1 MMVEEYEIILDAGRP
16 FTYGKV
22 KGKEELKATLKKAY
36 LEEVKP
42 LEEQGEDFLP
52 DIFVYEGENDITESQ
67 LIEEMINEIMGEGD

>member
-1 MMVEEYEIILDAGRP
+1 
-16 FTYGKV
+16 
-22 KGKEELKATLKKAY
+22 
-36 LEEVKP
+36 VKP